1 MLELPL
7 GMLFFTAAVSGGVDE
22 ADLPFRDPSLPVE
35 QRVADLVSRL
45 RLEEKATLM
54 FHTAPAIERLGVP
67 EFNGWNQCLHGV
79 VWSEPTTMFPNS
91 IAMAAT
97 WNPELIHEVA
107 TVISDEA
114 RAIYNYWRANPQIE
128 VRKNGLVYRAPV
140 INISRD
146 PRWGRIMECF
156 GEDPYLTSRIGVA
169 YVKGLQ
175 GDNPK
180 CLKLVSTLK
189 HYAVNNQET
198 DRHSLSAEVGERW
211 LMEYWLPHFKACIM
225 EGQAQSIMAAYNAV
239 NDVPC
244 VVNELLLTEILKKQW
259 GFEGFVVS
267 DTGGIKRLVQS
278 HHWTER
284 YEEAVAKAV
293 LAGCNLDDKEFMDY
307 LPSAVR
313 EGLLPEKALDQALSR
328 VLRARFRLGEF
339 DPPDMVPYNNI
350 PADLIGCRKHREL
363 ALRTARESIVLL
375 RNKGGFLPLDRKEI
389 QSIAVVG
396 PHADI
401 FTPGGYSGKPIEP
414 VTPLDGLRNRAAKG
428 TQILFSKGCDMTL
441 TQGQEST
448 ILEAAEIARKA
459 DIAIVFA
466 GTDRT
471 VERESLDRV
480 DLALPGAQEELL
492 KAVCKANS
500 RTVLVV
506 INAGPLAIPWAKQH
520 VPATLEAWYGGEA
533 GANAVGDVLFGDYNP
548 GGRMP
553 LTVYESL
560 DHLPP
565 QTEYDISKGFT
576 YMHFT
581 GKPLFPFGHG
591 LSYTSFAYRSLRI
604 APQKITADGRLTV
617 SLDLKNTGKCE
628 GDEVVQLYV
637 RDLVSSVNRPIKQLL
652 GFKRIHLKPGETTQ
666 VSFHL
671 DAGDLS
677 FYDVDKKQFVVEP
690 GVFEACVGSSSED
703 IRLRGKFKVLAA
715 GLK

>member
-1 MLELPL
+1 
-7 GMLFFTAAVSGGVDE
+7 
-22 ADLPFRDPSLPVE
+22 
-35 QRVADLVSRL
+35 
-45 RLEEKATLM
+45 
-54 FHTAPAIERLGVP
+54 
-67 EFNGWNQCLHGV
+67 
-79 VWSEPTTMFPNS
+79 
-91 IAMAAT
+91 
-97 WNPELIHEVA
+97 
-107 TVISDEA
+107 
-114 RAIYNYWRANPQIE
+114 
-128 VRKNGLVYRAPV
+128 
-140 INISRD
+140 
-146 PRWGRIMECF
+146 
-156 GEDPYLTSRIGVA
+156 
-169 YVKGLQ
+169 VKGLQ